1 MRSFKI
7 GNRMIGGD
15 ADPVVIAEIGINHN
29 GSIEQAIHLADKA
42 ILSGAEIIKH
52 QTHVIEDEM
61 SKEAKK
67 IKPGNSNFDIFTIM
81 KKAALNELEEQK
93 LMKYVVQKKRIFISS
108 PFSRKAVDRLE
119 KFNVPA
125 YKIGSGECN
134 NYPFIEYVAKNKK
147 PIILSTGMNNIKQI
161 KKTVKIFEKY
171 KTPYALLHCTNI
183 YPTPY
188 ELVRLQCI
196 TELKKKFPKAV
207 IGLSDHTTSNYT
219 CLGAVALGAQILE
232 RHFTDTK
239 TRKGPDIVCSMTPSE
254 LGELIDGSK
263 KIFRSLK
270 GKKEKLKQEIVTA
283 NFAFGSVVATK
294 NISKGEKFT
303 KSNIFTR
310 RPGTGY
316 FSADDYH
323 KLLGKVAKRGI
334 LNGSQI
340 KKVDV

>member
-7 GNRMIGGD
+7 GNRLIGGD

-93 LMKYVVQKKRIFISS
+93 LMKYVIQKKRIFISS

-188 ELVRLQCI
+188 ELVRLECL
-196 TELKKKFPKAV
+196 TELKKNFPKAV
-207 IGLSDHTTSNYT
+207 LGLSDHTVSNYS

-239 TRKGPDIVCSMTPSE
+239 TRKGPDIICSMTPSE
-254 LGELIDGSK
+254 LSELIDGSK
-263 KIFRSLK
+263 KIFRSLR

-294 NISKGEKFT
+294 NISKGEKFK

-323 KLLGKVAKRGI
+323 KLLGKIAKKNI

-340 KKVDV
+340 KRRDV